1 MTNNYKTK
9 LALATGII
17 FMGPLVAL
25 AWTSAPANPPN
36 SNVAAP
42 LNAGSD
48 VQSKQN
54 RVRFNT
60 DDNDYGLLVHGSTSI
75 RGKVGIGAASP
86 DVKLQVGENGDGS
99 TVKASIFL
107 YSSDA
112 RFKTDIATLSDALSK
127 VLKLRG
133 VSFNWKTTGASD
145 VGVVAQEV
153 ERVFPELVST
163 DSRGTKSVEYGHLV
177 APLIEA
183 IKAQQKQIESL
194 EARIRALESKVK

>member
-1 MTNNYKTK
+1 MTKNYKAK
-9 LALATGII
+9 IALATVVV

-36 SNVAAP
+36 SNVPSP

-99 TVKASIFL
+99 TVKASLFL
-107 YSSDA
+107 YSSDV
-112 RFKTDIATLSDALSK
+112 RFKDSIATLSDSLSK
-127 VLKLRG
+127 VLRLRG
-133 VSFNWKTTGASD
+133 VSFNWKATGAPD
-145 VGVVAQEV
+145 IGVVAQEV
-153 ERVFPELVST
+153 EKVFPELVNT
-163 DSRGTKSVEYGHLV
+163 DGQGTKSVEYGHLV

-194 EARIRALESKVK
+194 EARIKALESRIK